1 LHKNFNYPFKKLPL
15 YKVSKLNFEQLADL
29 LLLLSVDGIGP
40 GKIRNLLA
48 RFKKVN
54 KILSAPYS
62 DLIKSDGISKELASR
77 IQKVNSNR
85 KAIEDQLDKDL
96 NILEKINGRIIT
108 VWDDEFPSLLKKI
121 YDPPLLLH
129 VKGSFEEKDNYS
141 IAIVG
146 TRQPTSYGKIQAE
159 KISEELASQGITIT
173 SGMARGVDSIA
184 HRTALK
190 NNGRTIAVIGSGLDV
205 IYPPENRKLYDEIA
219 EGGLIISEFNLGSK
233 PDAPNFPK
241 RNRIISGL
249 SLGTVII
256 ETGIT
261 GGAMQTARLALDQ
274 NREVF
279 AIPGNLG
286 VRQAEGNN
294 LLIQRGEAELI
305 RSAEDILIELEL
317 KLKPVIGKNIPKP
330 QIDLTIFEE
339 KVLAALSNEPIQID
353 KIAEKSDLSTSDC
366 LVNLLSLEFKGLVK
380 QLPGKMF
387 CLM

>member
-1 LHKNFNYPFKKLPL
+1 M
-15 YKVSKLNFEQLADL
+15 
-29 LLLLSVDGIGP
+29 LLLSVDGIGP

-48 RFKKVN
+48 KFKNVN
-54 KILSAPYS
+54 KILSS
-62 DLIKSDGISKELASR
+62 SGSELTKTDGISKELSSR
-77 IQKVNSNR
+77 IQKANSHR
-85 KAIEDQLDKDL
+85 KDIEEQLEKDL
-96 NILEKINGRIIT
+96 SNLEKIGGRIVT
-108 VWDDEFPSLLKKI
+108 VWDDEFPPLLKKI
-121 YDPPLLLH
+121 FYPPLILYF
-129 VKGSFEEKDNYS
+129 KGSFEDKDNYS
-141 IAIVG
+141 IAVVG

-159 KISEELASQGITIT
+159 KICEDLVLQGITIV
-173 SGMARGVDSIA
+173 SGMARGIDSIA
-184 HRTALK
+184 HKTALK
-190 NNGRTIAVIGSGLDV
+190 NGGRTVAVMGSGLDV
-205 IYPPENRKLYDEIA
+205 IYPPENKKLFDEIA
-219 EGGLIISEFNLGSK
+219 ENGLIISEFNLGTN

-261 GGAMQTARLALDQ
+261 GGAMQTARLSLDQ

-305 RSAEDILIELEL
+305 RSSEDILIELEL

-339 KVLAALSNEPIQID
+339 KILGVLSNDPIQID
-353 KIAEKSDLSTSDC
+353 TIAEKSNLSTSDC

-380 QLPGKMF
+380 QLPGKTF